1 MLPRA
6 QRQWAHCSP
15 ALDCITRELRWLSV
29 LLLLLSAEIGLDR
42 DERLMLG
49 KVSNEWIFEKKNKSS
64 TVVAKGST
72 STKESYSIKEMLLVY
87 TNKQT
92 IKSKLLRFPLT
103 STMVGLCN
111 SVNRSVKNGRK
122 AQSSLVRFNICK
134 EEMIVS
140 RVYCDQSLHFNH
152 ELIKS

>member
-6 QRQWAHCSP
+6 QRQWAHCGP
-15 ALDCITRELRWLSV
+15 ASDCITRELRWLSV

-72 STKESYSIKEMLLVY
+72 STKESYSIKEMLLVH

-92 IKSKLLRFPLT
+92 IKSKPLQF
-103 STMVGLCN
+103 SFDIN
-111 SVNRSVKNGRK
+111 NGGIM
-122 AQSSLVRFNICK
+122 QQC
-134 EEMIVS
+134 
-140 RVYCDQSLHFNH
+140 Q
-152 ELIKS
+152 